1 MSSSDHNSRVAPRI
15 RHATPADADAVAR
28 IFAGPRA
35 IWGTL
40 QLPYPTAEKWRKRL
54 EDGPGTGIY
63 SLVAC
68 DTDEPIGIIGLHTH
82 PNEPRIRHVA
92 QLGMAI
98 RDDHQGRGAG
108 TALVQAALDLADQWL
123 AVSRI
128 ELDVFIDN
136 EPALRLYRKFGF
148 EVEGTRRKAALR
160 EGRLQDVF
168 LMARLHESPIAT

>member
-1 MSSSDHNSRVAPRI
+1 MSSPDCNPRLPPPI

-35 IWGTL
+35 VWGTL
-40 QLPYPTAEKWRKRL
+40 QLPYPTTEKWRKRL
-54 EDGPGTGIY
+54 EDGTGTGIY
-63 SLVAC
+63 TLVAC
-68 DTDEPIGIIGLHTH
+68 AIDEPIGIIGLHTH

-98 RDDHQGRGAG
+98 RDDHQGRGVG
-108 TALVQAALDLADQWL
+108 TALVQAAVDLADDWL

-128 ELDVFIDN
+128 ELDVFVDN
-136 EPALRLYRKFGF
+136 GPALRLYRRFGF

-160 EGRLQDVF
+160 EGQLQDVF
-168 LMARLHESPIAT
+168 LMARLREPPITS